1 MRAKRAKARSGT
13 REQPMTAT
21 QDDTIAGLQRSVA
34 ELRRERDAALSE
46 KAALAEEL
54 AARDATLALRNSEFG
69 ARIEQQSATI
79 DGLKVMS
86 TSPGDPQGVR
96 FNHAPG
102 RRTVQQ

>member
-1 MRAKRAKARSGT
+1 
-13 REQPMTAT
+13 MTAT

-34 ELRRERDAALSE
+34 ELRRERDAALGE
-46 KAALAEEL
+46 LQARTAALAQ
-54 AARDATLALRNSEFG
+54 RDSAYGE
-69 ARIEQQSATI
+69 RIEHQSATI